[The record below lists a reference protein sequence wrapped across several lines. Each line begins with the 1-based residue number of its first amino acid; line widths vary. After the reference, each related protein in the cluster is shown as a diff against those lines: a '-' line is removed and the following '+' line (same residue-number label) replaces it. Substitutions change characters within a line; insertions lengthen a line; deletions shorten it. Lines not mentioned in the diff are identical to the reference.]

1 MIVLNS
7 NHAELHVLKELKFY
21 SQLLSTGSYLIV
33 LGTVMEKLKPE
44 KNRPWG
50 PGDNPMIAVEKFM
63 KDKSNVFKQ
72 GFDLEYTSYLTG
84 APNGFY
90 ERIK

>member
-1 MIVLNS
+1 
-7 NHAELHVLKELKFY
+7 
-21 SQLLSTGSYLIV
+21 
-33 LGTVMEKLKPE
+33 LKPE

-50 PGDNPMIAVEKFM
+50 PGDNPMTAVEKFM
-63 KDKSNVFKQ
+63 KDKSNLFKQ
-72 GFDLEYTSYLTG
+72 DFDLEYKSYLTV

>member
-1 MIVLNS
+1 
-7 NHAELHVLKELKFY
+7 
-21 SQLLSTGSYLIV
+21 LIV
-33 LGTVMEKLKPE
+33 LDTLIEKLKPK

-50 PGDNPMIAVEKFM
+50 PGDNPMTAVKKFM

-72 GFDLEYTSYLTG
+72 DFDLEYKSYLTV

>member
-1 MIVLNS
+1 MIVL
-7 NHAELHVLKELKFY
+7 H
-21 SQLLSTGSYLIV
+21 
-33 LGTVMEKLKPE
+33 TVNEKLKP
-44 KNRPWG
+44 KKKIPWA

-72 GFDLEYTSYLTG
+72 DFDLEYTSYLTG
-84 APNGFY
+84 APIEIY